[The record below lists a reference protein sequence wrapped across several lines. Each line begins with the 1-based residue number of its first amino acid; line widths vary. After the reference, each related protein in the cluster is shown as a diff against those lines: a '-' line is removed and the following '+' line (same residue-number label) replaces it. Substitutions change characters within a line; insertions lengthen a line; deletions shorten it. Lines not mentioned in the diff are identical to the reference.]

1 MRIVVQRTMFSDKS
15 AIGQLMIDGR
25 FFCYTLEDVDRYL
38 EEDGSEKIAKE
49 TAIPRGLYPILI
61 THSRHFNMDLPLLC
75 DVKGFRG
82 VRIHSGNTDEHTEGC
97 ILVGSDF
104 TDDFVCNSRS
114 TFAKLFNKINDAL
127 NKHEDV
133 TLEVT

>member
-15 AIGQLMIDGR
+15 AIGQLMIDGK

-38 EEDGSEKIAKE
+38 EEDASEKIAGE
-49 TAIPRGLYPILI
+49 TAIPRGVYPILI
-61 THSRHFNMDLPLLC
+61 THSRKFNMDLPLLC

-82 VRIHSGNTDEHTEGC
+82 VRIHSGNTDEDTEGC

-104 TDDFVCNSRS
+104 TDDTVINSRP
-114 TFAKLFNKINDAL
+114 TFAKLFNKIMAVL
-127 NKHEDV
+127 NRDEEV